1 MNRTAPAVL
10 LTILLSPGCAGANAA
25 LLLPAEQEA
34 TPAPRVAEQPE
45 RKSNVDLPRFPSSS
59 PDGKEIVFSWRG
71 DLWKVPAAGGHA
83 TRLTAHQGDDLIS
96 AWSADGKRIAF
107 DSDRSG
113 FRNLY
118 IMNADGTGVRQV
130 SDIDRS
136 CELIGFGVDDE
147 GREVLTFDAAIEGDV
162 YRSERCYMIST
173 DGGEIRSVHRAY
185 GTHAAIGP
193 DGKQVLFTRGGSSWS
208 RRHYRGPDDRDV
220 WLYRRGDGSFR
231 QLTEWTGNDGQ
242 ARWVNDSTMVFL
254 SDREDNC
261 VNVYRA
267 SIGEGA
273 GQAERLTSFTDND
286 VRYVNVSG
294 DGSTAV
300 ITVWDTLYTLDLK
313 QRGGEP
319 KMVLV
324 TANED
329 EQDNYEIKTIDREV
343 SEAALSPDGKT
354 MAYIAY
360 GEVYVRDTEEKS
372 PTARVTNDHAREKE
386 IAWSADG
393 LKLYFVSDRTGTDAI
408 YAATVA
414 TTRGEVIDEFK
425 KATKTGKDAP
435 EDKKGEE
442 KPDEKKDDAEEK
454 SDDAEEKSDDAE
466 KKEEGDEKK
475 DESGDEKK
483 DEGKEK
489 KKDEKLPKEL
499 QPERWRDAIRFN
511 IDLVPTAGDPAGG
524 GRATGDTAEGVRA
537 TVNDSNPSPSPDGTK
552 LAFRRGRGDLMVL
565 DLKSGETLKLAEG
578 WDFGI
583 HWRWSP
589 DSRHIAYAQS
599 DLNFNDDIWI
609 VPADGSSKAVNVT
622 RHPDNDVAPRWSADG
637 KILAFMSERV
647 NEEFDVWMV
656 YLDKDLEAYTPKE
669 LNSYYEERIKAVKKL
684 KPLPVKKP
692 KTASSQP
699 ASDEGGKEKPADEK
713 PDDAEKPADDEQ
725 ATTQPATDETAD
737 ADKKKPEPKPLD
749 LDDAYLRLR
758 RVTSMSDNE
767 GNLEITPAGD
777 RYIFSATLD
786 ERGLYSVK
794 WDGTDQKKISGPM
807 NVQHLSLTGDK
818 IVAVTGGRAATVAP
832 TGGKVENVDISDKIR
847 IDLQAQS
854 SQKFREAARRLGEQF
869 YHPTMKD
876 LDWAALTE
884 KYHALAKQTRTADEF
899 NDVAN
904 RFLGELNAS
913 HLAIRAPNGRNPAAL
928 PMGRLGVETKRVGGG
943 YEVTYVIPQS
953 PAATGPMAL
962 KKGDIITAVDFD
974 PFGETD
980 TLETHL
986 RGKVGTEVVVTI
998 RRTIDDAPIELNVL
1012 ITPVSYGQEFGLK
1025 YDDWRNSNARK
1036 VEEWSDGRIG
1046 YIHIQGMN
1054 QPSLDV
1060 FERDLY
1066 AAASGK
1072 DGLIIDVRNN
1082 GGGWTAD
1089 RLMSSIMVQRHAYTV
1104 PRGADGKDIYAYP
1117 QDRLFIQRYTLP
1129 INMLCNEKSFS
1140 NAEITSHAFKT
1151 LKRGKLVGQE
1161 TYGGVISTGGWSLID
1176 GTFVRLPFRGWYL
1189 TDGTDMENHGAV
1201 PDILVPQ
1208 TPEAES
1214 RDEDEQL
1221 RAAVDDLLTR
1231 LEPVGR

>member
-1 MNRTAPAVL
+1 
-10 LTILLSPGCAGANAA
+10 
-25 LLLPAEQEA
+25 
-34 TPAPRVAEQPE
+34 VA
-45 RKSNVDLPRFPSSS
+45 
-59 PDGKEIVFSWRG
+59 
-71 DLWKVPAAGGHA
+71 AAGGHA
-83 TRLTAHQGDDLIS
+83 VRLTSHPGDDLIS
-96 AWSADGKRIAF
+96 AWSADGERIAF
-107 DSDRSG
+107 DSDRNG
-113 FRNLY
+113 YRNLY

-130 SDIDRS
+130 SDIDRA
-136 CELIGFGVDDE
+136 CELIGFGADEE

-173 DGGEIRSVHRAY
+173 NGGEIRSVHRAY

-231 QLTEWTGNDGQ
+231 QLTDWTGNDGQ
-242 ARWVNDSTMVFL
+242 ARWANDGTMVFL
-254 SDREDNC
+254 SDRAKNC

-267 SIGEGA
+267 DIAAGA
-273 GQAERLTSFTDND
+273 AGAEPLTSFADND
-286 VRYVNVSG
+286 VTYLDVSG
-294 DGSTAV
+294 NGSTAV
-300 ITVWDTLYTLDLK
+300 ITVWDTLYTLDLS
-313 QRGGEP
+313 RPGTEP
-319 KMVLV
+319 KRVVV

-329 EQDNYEIKTIDREV
+329 EQDNYEIKAIDREA

-372 PTARVTNDHAREKE
+372 PTARVTNHHAREKE
-386 IAWSADG
+386 IAWSPDG
-393 LKLYFVSDRTGTDAI
+393 LTLYFVSDRTGVDAI

-414 TTRGEVIDEFK
+414 MTRGEIIDEFK
-425 KATKTGKDAP
+425 KTTKTGKDEPAEQP
-435 EDKKGEE
+435 AA
-442 KPDEKKDDAEEK
+442 DEKKESAEEK
-454 SDDAEEKSDDAE
+454 SADNADKKEDGDEEKEDESDD
-466 KKEEGDEKK
+466 KKDDEKPK
-475 DESGDEKK
+475 S
-483 DEGKEK
+483 

-499 QPERWRDAIRFN
+499 RPERWRDAIKFN
-511 IDLVPTAGDPAGG
+511 IELVATG
-524 GRATGDTAEGVRA
+524 GRPAAGRA
-537 TVNDSNPSPSPDGTK
+537 AHNDRNPSPSPDGKK
-552 LAFRRGRGDLMVL
+552 LAFRRGRGDLLVL
-565 DLKSGETLKLAEG
+565 DLAGGETQTLAQG

-589 DSRHIAYAQS
+589 DSRHIAYVQS

-609 VPADGSSKAVNVT
+609 VPADGSSPAVNVT
-622 RHPDNDVAPRWSADG
+622 RHPDNDLAPRWSADG
-637 KILAFMSERV
+637 KILAFLSERV

-684 KPLPVKKP
+684 KPLPIKKP
-692 KTASSQP
+692 KEASSQP
-699 ASDEGGKEKPADEK
+699 ATGEGA
-713 PDDAEKPADDEQ
+713 A
-725 ATTQPATDETAD
+725 TQPASDESAKD

-749 LDDAYLRLR
+749 LDDAYLRLQR
-758 RVTSMSDNE
+758 ITSMSDNE
-767 GNLEITPAGD
+767 GNLELTPAGD

-794 WDGTDQKKISGPM
+794 WDRSDQKKISGPM
-807 NVQHLSLTGDK
+807 DVQHLTLTGDK
-818 IVAVTGGRAATVAP
+818 IVVVSGGRAATVPP
-832 TGGKVENVDISDKIR
+832 TGGKVEYVDISDKIR
-847 IDLQAQS
+847 IDLQQQS
-854 SQKFREAARRLGEQF
+854 SQKFREAARRLGEEF

-876 LDWAALTE
+876 LDWPALTE
-884 KYHALAKQTRTADEF
+884 KYHALARQTRTADEF

-904 RFLGELNAS
+904 RFIGELNAS
-913 HLAIRAPNGRNPAAL
+913 HLAIRARSGRTTNAL
-928 PMGRLGVETKRVGGG
+928 SMGRLGIEGKRVEGG
-943 YEVTYVIPQS
+943 YEVARVIPHS

-962 KKGDIITAVDFD
+962 KPGDIITAVDFQ

-986 RGKVGTEVVVTI
+986 RGKAGQEVVLAV
-998 RRTIDDAPIELNVL
+998 RRTIDEAPVELNVL
-1012 ITPVSYGQEFGLK
+1012 MTPTSYGGETGLK
-1025 YDDWRNSNARK
+1025 YDDWRQGNARR

-1072 DGLIIDVRNN
+1072 AGLIIDVRNN

-1104 PRGADGKDIYAYP
+1104 PRGADGKDTKAYP

-1201 PDILVPQ
+1201 PDIVVPQ

-1214 RDEDEQL
+1214 RDDDEQL
-1221 RAAVDDLLTR
+1221 RAAVDDLLKR
-1231 LEPVGR
+1231 LEPAGR